1 MQSGLHSNEQG
12 CRLAQY
18 GANSID
24 VPVKSYHVLL
34 IEEVLHPFYIFQVC
48 SSSHNVL
55 LSINPYV
62 LLYVHLFIC
71 LSGYYPFIHP
81 HR

>member
-1 MQSGLHSNEQG
+1 MQTGLHSNEQG

-34 IEEVLHPFYIFQVC
+34 IEEILHPFYIFQVR
-48 SSSHNVL
+48 SSSCSVY
-55 LSINPYV
+55 LSINPCV
-62 LLYVHLFIC
+62 LLYVQP
-71 LSGYYPFIHP
+71 SIHTD
-81 HR
+81 R

>member
-1 MQSGLHSNEQG
+1 MQTGLHSNEQG

-34 IEEVLHPFYIFQVC
+34 IEEILHPFYIFEVC
-48 SSSHNVL
+48 PSSHGVYL
-55 LSINPYV
+55 RINPYV
-62 LLYVHLFIC
+62 LLYLHAFIC
-71 LSGYYPFIHP
+71 LSGCYPSIYP
-81 HR
+81 HK

>member
-1 MQSGLHSNEQG
+1 MQNGLHSNEQG

-48 SSSHNVL
+48 TSSHSVL
-55 LSINPYV
+55 LSISPYV
-62 LLYVHLFIC
+62 LLYVHLFVC
-71 LSGYYPFIHP
+71 LAIIHP
-81 HR
+81 DR